1 MKPYFWMTAALVLM
15 LASCTNP
22 EPDPEPMEVP
32 VLRMTKEFIE
42 FFDQTTLEIPPK
54 GGEETLIFLVRHAE
68 KQEGDDPLLTEE
80 GEARA
85 LRLANFVG
93 PTWPEHLFSTP
104 FRRNRATLSPLM
116 QGLQRAPEIYQPE
129 ELEQLARQLKSNQYR
144 GSRVVV
150 CGHTNTVPQLANL
163 LTGTTNFADIPE
175 EDYSRI
181 YLVVLYPKG
190 KPFTKILK
198 F

>member
-1 MKPYFWMTAALVLM
+1 MKTYFCMIAALVL
-15 LASCTNP
+15 LLTNCTNP

-42 FFDQTTLEIPPK
+42 FFDQTTLELPPK
-54 GGEETLIFLVRHAE
+54 GGEETVIFLVRHAE
-68 KQEGDDPLLTEE
+68 KQEGDDPLLTEA
-80 GEARA
+80 GESRA
-85 LRLANFVG
+85 LGLANLVG
-93 PTWPEHLFSTP
+93 PTWPDHLFSTP

-116 QGLQRAPEIYQPE
+116 QGLQKAPDMYQPDALD
-129 ELEQLARQLKSNQYR
+129 ELAEQLKSASYR

-150 CGHTNTVPQLANL
+150 CGHTNTVPQLVNL

-175 EDYSRI
+175 EDYTRI
-181 YLVVLYPKG
+181 YLVVLRPKE
-190 KPFTKILK
+190 KPFTQILK